1 MKHSLAGIA
10 SIHTALERLWIPF
23 RHLTLLLPYFAVEPT
38 VTIQQCVSPLTEG
51 DNTTLHCNATG
62 NPVPDVAWIRKE
74 TNEIVSSNNMLHI
87 PDVKRNQ
94 SGDYE
99 CLAWNG
105 IGNNSTSSCFVDVH
119 CKHVSLELFIYLLR
133 VGCCSIHHENVLR
146 FVIHHF

>member
-1 MKHSLAGIA
+1 MHFDVSRVVEQLV
-10 SIHTALERLWIPF
+10 SCLV
-23 RHLTLLLPYFAVEPT
+23 FAVEPT

-51 DNTTLHCNATG
+51 DNTTLYCNATG

-87 PDVKRNQ
+87 PDVQRNQ

-105 IGNNSTSSCFVDVH
+105 IGNNSTSICYIDVH
-119 CKHVSLELFIYLLR
+119 CEHVSFFNIDKK
-133 VGCCSIHHENVLR
+133 
-146 FVIHHF
+146 